1 MGPSAT
7 IQTSG
12 ERETS
17 RLSGT
22 RAAVRADRGLR
33 IAALAGVGWLVLYAI
48 ATKAVAERPA
58 AQRLLSNFAYE
69 VPVVLAVV
77 LGLLVAW
84 RATGRRRRFWWLL
97 VASTALWLAADSVWT
112 GYYYL
117 GSEELAFPSVAD
129 PLYLVSYALVPVAV
143 MVGFGGVS
151 GQRRARAVLDAA
163 VVGLGLGTIGWQVLI
178 APQVGDGLSLASL
191 VGIAYP
197 LLDIVI
203 LITLVSVALAGHRQ
217 VPPSVWLVG
226 AAVLAGAVA
235 DTGYTYLTS
244 LNSYVAGEWIDLGW
258 QAQAVLLCL
267 AAFCAWRH
275 DEGDGQVAP
284 LGRDLAMVP
293 VLVGVVTALLL
304 AGVVSLRA
312 GVPLA
317 PLVVAG
323 LVVTG
328 LVVRFLL
335 SVSDTRQVAQRLD
348 VALREQERLAVTDGL
363 TGLYN
368 RRFFEEVLRLETERA
383 TRGDGRLALVVVDL
397 DHFKLV
403 NDTHGHQSGD
413 SVLVE
418 VAARLRRALRG
429 SDVLAR
435 YGGEEFVMI
444 LPGADSET
452 ALEIAERCRRA
463 LSTDT
468 IRLHS
473 GSRIT
478 VTGSFGLAC
487 FAGGNSD
494 VDSLIRHADRALYVA
509 KGAGRDRVVT
519 EADADTDTPIVQTR
533 AEVLRMPL
541 VLAPL
546 ERIADLVDA
555 RLGFTEHSAAMARW
569 AGVLADALGLDPAS
583 RERAIQAARIH
594 DIGKIALSD
603 TLLTKPGPLDER
615 EWQLMRTHPEHGQ
628 HLLLDVPGYRD
639 LAAIVRG
646 HHERY
651 DGTGYPDRIPGADLA
666 VETRIV
672 SVLDTWAA
680 MRADRPYRAA
690 RTPEDARAELR
701 AVRGTQLDPE
711 IVDVFLDLQAADL
724 IGHLTDTNIN
734 WLGPVTIPPA
744 A

>member
-7 IQTSG
+7 IQTSQ

-17 RLSGT
+17 RLSAT
-22 RAAVRADRGLR
+22 RAAVLADRGLR
-33 IAALAGVGWLVLYAI
+33 IAALVGVGWLVLYAI
-48 ATKAVAERPA
+48 ATKAFAERPG
-58 AQRLLSNFAYE
+58 AQRLLGDGAYE

-77 LGLLVAW
+77 LSLLVLR

-97 VASTALWLAADSVWT
+97 VASTALSLAADLVWSS
-112 GYYYL
+112 YYYL
-117 GSEELAFPSVAD
+117 LGEETPFPSVAD
-129 PLYLVSYALVPVAV
+129 PLYLAAYMLLPVAV
-143 MVGFGGVS
+143 LVGFGGIS
-151 GQRRARAVLDAA
+151 GRRRARAVLDSA
-163 VVGLGLGTIGWQVLI
+163 VVGLGLGVIGWQVLV
-178 APQVGDGLSLASL
+178 APQVGDELSSASL

-203 LITLVSVALAGHRQ
+203 LVTLVSVALAGHRQ

-226 AAVLAGAVA
+226 ASVLVGAVTDA
-235 DTGYTYLTS
+235 GYTYLTS
-244 LNSYVAGEWIDLGW
+244 LNSYVPGEWIDLGW
-258 QAQAVLLCL
+258 QAQAVLVCL

-304 AGVVSLRA
+304 AGVVSVRA
-312 GVPLA
+312 GTPLA

-368 RRFFEEVLRLETERA
+368 RRFFEEVLRLETERS
-383 TRGDGRLALVVVDL
+383 TRDNGRLALVVVDL

-487 FAGGNSD
+487 FADGMSD
-494 VDSLIRHADRALYVA
+494 VDSLIRNADRALYVA

-519 EADADTDTPIVQTR
+519 EADTDTDTPIVQAR
-533 AEVLRMPL
+533 AEVLRMPQ

-583 RERAIQAARIH
+583 RERAIQASRIH

-603 TLLTKPGPLDER
+603 TLLTKPGPLDEP
-615 EWQLMRTHPEHGQ
+615 EWRLMRTHPEHGQ

-646 HHERY
+646 HHERW
-651 DGTGYPDRIPGADLA
+651 DGTGYPDRIPGPDLP

-711 IVDVFLDLQAADL
+711 VVDVFLGLQAADL
-724 IGHLTDTNIN
+724 IGDFTDASVN
-734 WLGPVTIPPA
+734 WLGPVSIPPVA
-744 A
+744 

>member
-1 MGPSAT
+1 MDPSAT
-7 IQTSG
+7 IQTSR

-17 RLSGT
+17 RLSAA

-33 IAALAGVGWLVLYAI
+33 IAAVVGVGWMVLYAI
-48 ATKAVAERPA
+48 ATKAVAERPS
-58 AQRLLSNFAYE
+58 AQRLLGDGAYE
-69 VPVVLAVV
+69 VPVVVALILSVLAVR
-77 LGLLVAW
+77 

-97 VASTALWLAADSVWT
+97 VVSTALWLAADLVWSS
-112 GYYYL
+112 YYYL
-117 GSEELAFPSVAD
+117 WSQETPFPSLAD
-129 PLYLVSYALVPVAV
+129 PLYLASYALVSVAV
-143 MVGFGGVS
+143 LVGFGGVS
-151 GQRRARAVLDAA
+151 RQRRARAVLDAA
-163 VVGLGLGTIGWQVLI
+163 VVGLGLGAIGWQVLI
-178 APQVGDGLSLASL
+178 APQVADQLSLASV

-197 LLDIVI
+197 LAGI
-203 LITLVSVALAGHRQ
+203 LILTTLVSVALAGHRQ

-226 AAVLAGAVA
+226 AAVLVGAGTDA
-235 DTGYTYLTS
+235 GYTYLTS
-244 LNSYVAGEWIDLGW
+244 LNSYISGEWIDLGW
-258 QAQAVLLCL
+258 QAEAVLLCL
-267 AAFCAWRH
+267 AGFCAWRH

-304 AGVVSLRA
+304 AGVVSVRA
-312 GVPLA
+312 GTSLT

-383 TRGDGRLALVVVDL
+383 TRDGGRLALVVVDL

-468 IRLHS
+468 IRVHS

-487 FAGGNSD
+487 FADGRFD

-509 KGAGRDRVVT
+509 KGAGRDRVMT
-519 EADADTDTPIVQTR
+519 EADTDTDTDTPIVQTH
-533 AEVLRMPL
+533 AEVIGMPQ

-555 RLGFTEHSAAMARW
+555 RLGLTEHSAAMARW
-569 AGVLADALGLDPAS
+569 AGVLADALGLNPAS
-583 RERAIQAARIH
+583 RERTIQAARIH
-594 DIGKIALSD
+594 DIGKFALSD
-603 TLLTKPGPLDER
+603 TLLTKPGPLDET

-651 DGTGYPDRIPGADLA
+651 EHLTNANNTWPDRSPS
-666 VETRIV
+666 R
-672 SVLDTWAA
+672 
-680 MRADRPYRAA
+680 RPPDRPSS
-690 RTPEDARAELR
+690 THQPM
-701 AVRGTQLDPE
+701 PP
-711 IVDVFLDLQAADL
+711 
-724 IGHLTDTNIN
+724 HS
-734 WLGPVTIPPA
+734 PPA
-744 A
+744 AGDRARRGTRP